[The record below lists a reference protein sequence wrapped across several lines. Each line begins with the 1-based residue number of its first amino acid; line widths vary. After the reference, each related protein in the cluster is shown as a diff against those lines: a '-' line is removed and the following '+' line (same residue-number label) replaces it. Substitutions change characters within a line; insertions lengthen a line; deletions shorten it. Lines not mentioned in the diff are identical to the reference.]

1 MTYLNLE
8 NYNLLIKQVECL
20 SIVCFSSEETLIK
33 TIFMN
38 NYANVYYLVI
48 TNDYNIKL
56 KDMAL
61 PPNYVRKV
69 SVHNHMEHTL
79 RFHVEFAQNHAVY
92 FVDPQGHQDIE
103 GTIDH
108 GSYQSVDPVKKITVI
123 DPDQDEKILSEKEF
137 SSDTGVKI
145 LHFNI
150 EANSTGALVWNEH
163 QHNNE

>member
-1 MTYLNLE
+1 M
-8 NYNLLIKQVECL
+8 Q
-20 SIVCFSSEETLIK
+20 
-33 TIFMN
+33 
-38 NYANVYYLVI
+38 
-48 TNDYNIKL
+48 
-56 KDMAL
+56 AL
-61 PPNYVRKV
+61 PPKYVRKV
-69 SVHNHMEHTL
+69 CVDNHTELKLT
-79 RFHVEFAQNHAVY
+79 FHVEYAQNHAS
-92 FVDPQGHQDIE
+92 FSLDPQGHQDFE